1 MFFKNNLNLLKIHTE
16 NIYKVYDFSRTHIKI
31 IQGRELELGRD
42 ETNWPD
48 YWPSTVEADG
58 YIETNNILMTTSVY
72 VEFFHNKKAFLRGK
86 NAQNAHY
93 NFVLLWVNE
102 L

>member
-1 MFFKNNLNLLKIHTE
+1 M
-16 NIYKVYDFSRTHIKI
+16 
-31 IQGRELELGRD
+31 GRD

-72 VEFFHNKKAFLRGK
+72 VEFFHNKKAFKGK
-86 NAQNAHY
+86 MPKMHY
-93 NFVLLWVNE
+93 NFVLPTK
-102 L
+102 